1 MSLPQ
6 QIRLGRT
13 TLVKT
18 LPLPRADIIVVTAGS
33 PGGSDAQ
40 YDEKNIRRRVYDAL
54 NVLMA
59 MDIIEKERKE
69 KLITWRGLPSGPN
82 TSLERLRAQKLQ
94 LTFQLER
101 QQKYIEVCSA
111 ISI

>member
-1 MSLPQ
+1 M
-6 QIRLGRT
+6 
-13 TLVKT
+13 
-18 LPLPRADIIVVTAGS
+18 
-33 PGGSDAQ
+33 
-40 YDEKNIRRRVYDAL
+40 

-101 QQKYIEVCSA
+101 QQKYIEVSDRSA
-111 ISI
+111 LRRWDCFDLVLFLGQVHSEHMNKMEFANYRRIRFSHKHAGHASGSGLKCAAV